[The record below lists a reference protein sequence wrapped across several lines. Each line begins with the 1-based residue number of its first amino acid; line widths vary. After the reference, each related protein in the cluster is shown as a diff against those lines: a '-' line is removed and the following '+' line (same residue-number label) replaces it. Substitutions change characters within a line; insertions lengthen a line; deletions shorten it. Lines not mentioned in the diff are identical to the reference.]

1 MRTNAL
7 LAAGDAEANAIS
19 AKSSDATATSLARSD
34 MVFSC
39 ERGPGTGK
47 ADLNRL
53 NAAIEGAVLSSGK
66 VFQAGLRARSR
77 LSGCDAVDIRRVVS
91 KNCGRRFLDL

>member
-7 LAAGDAEANAIS
+7 LAAGDAEGNAIS

-53 NAAIEGAVLSSGK
+53 NAAIGGARC
-66 VFQAGLRARSR
+66 QAGKFFRWARGRGVRLR
-77 LSGCDAVDIRRVVS
+77 LSGCAVDIRRAVS
-91 KNCGRRFLDL
+91 KNCGRRF